1 MGWTDDDSRG
11 KDGYGLIPDEEYD
24 GTLDHLRTQDWDG
37 WLEEEDIR
45 SEETFAD
52 GQPVQAW
59 YDYEA
64 RAEKK
69 REREKEREESRP
81 DVCVL
86 NEMFQERASAGE
98 SFIRD
103 KLREVS
109 FDRKI
114 IPPTPPPKGGGS
126 GDFLSLFSDSL
137 VKVVDIEPESRA
149 MAITWRGQERGAP
162 IKKG

>member
-11 KDGYGLIPDEEYD
+11 KDGYGLIPEEEYD

-37 WLEEEDIR
+37 WLEEGDIR

-64 RAEKK
+64 RAERK
-69 REREKEREESRP
+69 RKDLEQERPQVS
-81 DVCVL
+81 VL
-86 NEMFQERASAGE
+86 NEMFQERASVGG
-98 SFIRD
+98 SYIRD

-114 IPPTPPPKGGGS
+114 IPPPPPSRGGGS

-137 VKVVDIEPESRA
+137 VKVVEIEPESRA
-149 MAITWRGQERGAP
+149 MAITFRGSERGAP

>member
-11 KDGYGLIPDEEYD
+11 KDGYGLIPEEEYD

-37 WLEEEDIR
+37 WLEEGDIR

-64 RAEKK
+64 RAERK
-69 REREKEREESRP
+69 RKDLEQERPQVS
-81 DVCVL
+81 VL
-86 NEMFQERASAGE
+86 NEMFQERASVGG
-98 SFIRD
+98 SYIRD
-103 KLREVS
+103 KLREAS

-114 IPPTPPPKGGGS
+114 IPPPPPSRGGGS

-137 VKVVDIEPESRA
+137 VKVVEIEPESRA
-149 MAITWRGQERGAP
+149 MAITFRGSERGAP